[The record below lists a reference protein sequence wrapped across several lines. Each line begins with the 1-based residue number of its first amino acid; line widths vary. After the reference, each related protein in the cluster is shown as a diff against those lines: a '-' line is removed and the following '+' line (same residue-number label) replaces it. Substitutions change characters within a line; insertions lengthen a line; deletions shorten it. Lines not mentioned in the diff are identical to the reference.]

1 MYKNMTVQL
10 MKKLI
15 VVSQKYWKSLL
26 FQEKLQS
33 VTELL
38 SQGIGLSLSKIRDTK
53 NVNQGENLITDKEV
67 ELVPVKFFSY
77 QV

>member
-1 MYKNMTVQL
+1 

>member
-10 MKKLI
+10 KKKLI